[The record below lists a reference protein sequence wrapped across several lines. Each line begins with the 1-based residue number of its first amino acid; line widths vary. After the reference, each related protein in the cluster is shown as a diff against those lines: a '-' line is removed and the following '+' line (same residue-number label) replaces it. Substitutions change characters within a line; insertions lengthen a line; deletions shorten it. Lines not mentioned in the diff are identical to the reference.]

1 MKNTI
6 KSCVIIDNPEVKRDS
21 GNKDFTDYDMGPLR
35 IPIDVDFSEKYL
47 KVKQIIV
54 VFEGI
59 E

>member
-1 MKNTI
+1 
-6 KSCVIIDNPEVKRDS
+6 VKRDS
-21 GNKDFTDYDMGPLR
+21 GNRDFTDYDMGSLR
-35 IPIDVDFSEKYL
+35 LPIDVDFSEKYL